1 MKYFIL
7 IILLTIIGCSNEV
20 EKEKSTGHVYV
31 DTAALK
37 PIANNEIVVEPKPNF
52 IFQVDD
58 EYVEPYLTIEPS
70 DVTMDDPPFR
80 NLYIHAVPEDF
91 TIHIGPDVELS
102 IKVISEE
109 KLENEKLYK

>member
-20 EKEKSTGHVYV
+20 EKEKPTGHVYV
-31 DTAALK
+31 DTDTLT
-37 PIANNEIVVEPKPNF
+37 PITNNEIVIEPKPNF

-91 TIHIGPDVELS
+91 TIHIGPDVKLS
-102 IKVISEE
+102 IKVIKEE
-109 KLENEKLYK
+109 K